1 MDGVKHMKTQKVVI
15 VGGGSSGWITAAY
28 LNGAINNNG
37 KHKKIEITLV
47 ESPDIPNISVG
58 EATVISIKHTLAVI
72 GIDEYE
78 FMQATDATFKQAI
91 KYVNW
96 VENDNSHYYH
106 PFNRFNEKPIDRAIN
121 HWLASDKSIPFVDTC
136 SAQAQI
142 CEMELSPQ
150 TIEPWQMG
158 TPFNAAYHMDAQKFA
173 QYLNAYSQARGVKY
187 ISANVV
193 KINMQTDEKIKSI
206 ETDCGDLIE
215 GDLFIDCTG
224 FKALLIGEKLKVGF
238 EDFSQWLFCDQ
249 AVAMHIPYKTHYP
262 GTVRP
267 YTTATALTNGWVWD
281 IPMQHQRSI
290 GYVHS
295 SKFTT
300 AEQADKELRLY
311 QGSDCDDLPSRTI
324 KFKVGRRHKHWHGNC
339 IAIGLSGGF
348 IEPLESTGLHLSEL
362 SAVLL
367 TEHFPYNSEDME
379 QMSYRFNRILSNRYY
394 EVLDFINMHYCL
406 TNRND
411 TEFWRTVQKSEH
423 INERLK
429 AKFEFWKIKPPTAA
443 DFEDMSFPG
452 FSTMQQTN
460 DNIGFI
466 DPRPNVDTGGIWN
479 HNNYLFI
486 LYSMGF
492 DKISENLYGHNLP
505 KTKINPLIQKR
516 LQNVV
521 PKLPKHEAWLMQKLG
536 MLPFKTHK
544 KPSGW
549 C

>member
-1 MDGVKHMKTQKVVI
+1 MKPTKVVI

-28 LNGAINNNG
+28 LNGALNKNG
-37 KHKKIEITLV
+37 LHRKIDITLI

-72 GIDEYE
+72 GIDELE

-106 PFNRFNEKPIDRAIN
+106 PFNRFTQKPIDRAIQF
-121 HWLASDKSIPFVDTC
+121 WLASDKSIPFVDTC

-142 CEMELSPQ
+142 CELGLSPQ
-150 TIEPWQMG
+150 TVTPWNLG
-158 TPFNAAYHMDAQKFA
+158 TKFNAAYHMDAQKFA
-173 QYLNAYSQARGVKY
+173 KYLASYSIAKGVKY
-187 ISANVV
+187 ISANVTDVELKDNEHISCV
-193 KINMQTDEKIKSI
+193 KTDHGQTID
-206 ETDCGDLIE
+206 

-224 FKALLIGEKLKVGF
+224 FRAKLIGETLNVGY

-249 AVAMHIPYKTHYP
+249 AVTMHVPYESHFP
-262 GTVRP
+262 GEIRP
-267 YTTATALTNGWVWD
+267 YTTATALSNGWIWD

-295 SKFTT
+295 SQYISE
-300 AEQADKELRLY
+300 EQADLEMRAY
-311 QGSDCDDLPSRTI
+311 QGAGCEDLPSRTV

-367 TEHFPYNSEDME
+367 AEHFPYNPNDME
-379 QMSYRFNRILSNRYY
+379 NMAFRFNRILSNRYY

-406 TNRND
+406 TKRND
-411 TEFWRTVQKSEH
+411 TLFWQTVQKSEH
-423 INERLK
+423 ITDRLK
-429 AKFEFWKIKPPTAA
+429 AKFDFWKIKPPSPS
-443 DFEDMSFPG
+443 DFEDQSFLG
-452 FSTMQQTN
+452 FNHQSVHEN
-460 DNIGFI
+460 LANI
-466 DPRPNVDTGGIWN
+466 DHRAPVDTGGIWN

-492 DKISENLYGHNLP
+492 EKMAEELYGDNLPPTKISPRIQHRLNTITNRLP
-505 KTKINPLIQKR
+505 THQDWLIQK
-516 LQNVV
+516 
-521 PKLPKHEAWLMQKLG
+521 LG
-536 MLPFKTHK
+536 LRPYKMNKRPA
-544 KPSGW
+544 GW
-549 C
+549 T